1 MNRELK
7 AELKKLAALFL
18 LAALILAIVYLKGW

>member
-18 LAALILAIVYLKGW
+18 LAVLIFVIVILKGW